1 MDDRETAVL
10 DERAIGATLT
20 QYCRAVDDRRFDHVA
35 ALFTDDARLHTMGRT
50 LAGRAAIR
58 EFFGPMPDAAPS
70 RPASAHVLSNVVVE
84 LDGDAA
90 IAESDWMMLT
100 REESGATVIALAG
113 RYRDRL
119 ERVGDRWRIAERSV
133 VALARPRPAGES
145 LNG

>member
-1 MDDRETAVL
+1 MDDRAAAML
-10 DERAIGATLT
+10 DEWAIGATLT

-58 EFFGPMPDAAPS
+58 EFFGPAPDAAPP
-70 RPASAHVLSNVVVE
+70 RPASAHVLSNVIVE

-90 IAESDWMMLT
+90 VAESEWMMLT
-100 REESGATVIALAG
+100 RDESGATGIALAG

-119 ERVGDRWRIAERSV
+119 ARVGDGWQIAERTV
-133 VALARPRPAGES
+133 VALARARPAPGS